1 MPASLI
7 VVRVSISAGR
17 TGTQMTNLFGYV
29 GRMFITFLRDLS
41 SIYHLFMET
50 LLQTALLFKDRKR
63 LKKAS
68 ILSYVDAIGSFS
80 IPLVLLVSALI
91 GVGLTVVIAFN
102 LDNLGMLN
110 AVPGV
115 VVVAVYRFLAPL
127 LTGIIV
133 AGRMGAAF
141 TARIGTMKVSEEILA
156 IETMAINPVRF
167 LVVQRFLGMI
177 IALPALTVLGSFM
190 ALLGSFVYCV
200 GHFGMGPNV
209 YIVGILDILTPND
222 VISGIVKSLF
232 YAVVIVMIGC
242 YRGLIV
248 EGSAEEVGKATMV
261 TVVWSTLTIIV
272 LDTVLTTAFYG

>member
-1 MPASLI
+1 LK
-7 VVRVSISAGR
+7 
-17 TGTQMTNLFGYV
+17 NLFGYV
-29 GRMFITFLRDLS
+29 GRMFINFLRDLS
-41 SIYHLFMET
+41 SIYHLFVET
-50 LLQTALLFKDRKR
+50 VVQTALLFKDRKR
-63 LKKAS
+63 LKKAN
-68 ILSYVDAIGSFS
+68 ILSSVDAIGSFS

-91 GVGLTVVIAFN
+91 GIGLTVVIAFN
-102 LDNLGMLN
+102 LDSLGMVN

-115 VVVAVYRFLAPL
+115 VVAAVYRFLAPL

-190 ALLGSFVYCV
+190 ALFGSFLYCISRL
-200 GHFGMGPNV
+200 GMGPNV
-209 YIVGILDILTPND
+209 YIVGILDILTPTD
-222 VISGIVKSLF
+222 VVSGIVKSFF
-232 YAVVIVMIGC
+232 YAIVIVMIGC

>member
-29 GRMFITFLRDLS
+29 GRKFITFLRDLS

>member
-29 GRMFITFLRDLS
+29 GRKFITFLQDLS

>member
-1 MPASLI
+1 
-7 VVRVSISAGR
+7 
-17 TGTQMTNLFGYV
+17 
-29 GRMFITFLRDLS
+29 MFITFLQDLS

-50 LLQTALLFKDRKR
+50 VLQTALLLKDRKR
-63 LKKAS
+63 LKKAN

-91 GVGLTVVIAFN
+91 GIGLTVVTANN
-102 LDNLGMLN
+102 LDSLGMIN

-167 LVVQRFLGMI
+167 LVVQRFLGML

-190 ALLGSFVYCV
+190 ALFGSFLYCV
-200 GHFGMGPNV
+200 SHFGMGPNV
-209 YIVGILDILTPND
+209 YIVGMLDILTPTD
-222 VISGIVKSLF
+222 VVSGIVKSLF
-232 YAVVIVMIGC
+232 YAITIVMIGC